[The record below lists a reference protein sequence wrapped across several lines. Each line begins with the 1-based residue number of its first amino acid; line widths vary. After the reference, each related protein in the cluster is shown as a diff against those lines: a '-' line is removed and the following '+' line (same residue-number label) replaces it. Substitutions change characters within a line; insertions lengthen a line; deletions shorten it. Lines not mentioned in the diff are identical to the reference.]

1 MRKLWISLARYSE
14 RRFDLTLRQSE
25 EKLKRQAGRL
35 EGLLAFL
42 EEVFTLKVYL
52 YLQVGLNHGKH

>member
-35 EGLLAFL
+35 KGLLAFL